1 MATAKKKKK
10 KIHDLFIKG
19 KDYYTDTWNDSILI
33 NIFYYLIY

>member
-1 MATAKKKKK
+1 MATIKK

-19 KDYYTDTWNDSILI
+19 KDCYADIWNDSILI